1 MTVVP
6 EEADATWM
14 PATPNVSEPRTEP
27 ITLRV
32 IVAPVH
38 SLPVVMSKVVNVR
51 PREMPYAYDVKLP
64 DRFEM
69 LFSLIVMPFS
79 KPTRMPFATW
89 FGDAVLIRFC
99 VITFVWFLRTDEAP
113 CE

>member
-6 EEADATWM
+6 DDADATWM

-38 SLPVVMSKVVNVR
+38 SLPVVMSNVVNVR
-51 PREMPYAYDVKLP
+51 PSEMPYAYDVKLP
-64 DRFEM
+64 DRFER
-69 LFSLIVMPFS
+69 LFSLMTIPLS

-89 FGDAVLIRFC
+89 LGDAVLMRFC
-99 VITFVWFLRTDEAP
+99 VMTFPVFFRTDEAP
-113 CE
+113 